1 MNLGVIKWDLCVLF
15 VQTAVKCTVQ
25 KRVLVEEGSNVTG
38 EELADIDV
46 LAEQHEDLYEN
57 IKLWVMV
64 KEPSLRGYSV
74 PTVNCLLLMSGKLL

>member
-15 VQTAVKCTVQ
+15 VQTAVICTVQ
-25 KRVLVEEGSNVTG
+25 KRFLVEEGSNVTG

-64 KEPSLRGYSV
+64 IEPSLKGYSV
-74 PTVNCLLLMSGKLL
+74 PTVDCLLLMSGKLL